1 MKKYALFLGWRYA
14 LGSRHERSISTMIA
28 ICFLGIFIGSFAL
41 ALVASVMNGF
51 EYVTHKKMQS
61 IHSQI
66 IMHADGQQLDPE
78 KIGAVLQQEFPQ
90 VKSFSPRAE
99 GHALIQDQETEDLHN
114 IVVVKGIDPIREPTI
129 SSLEE
134 KLTPKGKE
142 KQTLTAV
149 LSENNI
155 LVGKKLAHYAD
166 IYLNQ
171 PITLFIAPE
180 RSEIR
185 GKKIKFKDKKAM
197 VSATFKT
204 GIDEFDAGVIFCSLD
219 FFKKLFPESGVT
231 QIGMQL
237 HDDANQ
243 GKTIEALRKR
253 FGLSVYSWKDL
264 YPALVSALK
273 LEKYAMFFILALI
286 TLVASMNIISLM
298 FMQIARKRADIAILK
313 AMGMPDADISY
324 TFLCIGML
332 VAFFGSIFGLL
343 FAFGAGWILETYPF
357 INLPDAYY
365 VSHLPSRM
373 TVPIFLTVFIVVMI
387 LSFFSTWFSA
397 RRTRKINVSQV
408 LRFEG

>member
-1 MKKYALFLGWRYA
+1 MLA
-14 LGSRHERSISTMIA
+14 IS
-28 ICFLGIFIGSFAL
+28 FLGIFIGSFAL

-51 EYVTHKKMQS
+51 EHVTHKKMRG

-66 IMHADGQQLDPE
+66 TIHGDGQHLNTE
-78 KIGAVLQQEFPQ
+78 SIGTVLEREFPQ

-114 IVVVKGIDPIREPTI
+114 IVVVKGIDPVREPTI

-134 KLTPKGKE
+134 KVSSEQNE
-142 KQTLTAV
+142 KKSLAEL

-155 LVGKKLAHYAD
+155 LVGKKLARNAG
-166 IYLNQ
+166 IYINQ
-171 PITLFIAPE
+171 PITLFIA
-180 RSEIR
+180 SEKNIR
-185 GKKIKFKDKKAM
+185 GKKIKLKDKKAI
-197 VSATFKT
+197 VGASFKT
-204 GIDEFDAGVIFCSLD
+204 GIDEFDSGAMFCSLD
-219 FFKKLFPESGVT
+219 FFKKLFPDSGVT
-231 QIGMQL
+231 QIGLQL
-237 HDDANQ
+237 QEGADEAA
-243 GKTIEALRKR
+243 TIEALKKR
-253 FGLSVYSWKDL
+253 FGLNIYSWKDL
-264 YPALVSALK
+264 YPALVAALK

-324 TFLCIGML
+324 TFLFIGMF
-332 VAFFGSIFGLL
+332 VAFFGSVFGLL

-357 INLPDAYY
+357 ISLPDAYY

-373 TVPIFLTVFIVVMI
+373 TVSIFLIVFAVVMI